1 MQKENSHSR
10 KLLPQLRSK
19 DEQGGITMFKY
30 IIIGVVIGESLSL
43 LLVLI
48 CELVYV
54 SRFKGKKVMPEPP
67 KEEK

>member
-1 MQKENSHSR
+1 
-10 KLLPQLRSK
+10 
-19 DEQGGITMFKY
+19 MFKY

-54 SRFKGKKVMPEPP
+54 SRFKGKKCRQNRQ
-67 KEEK
+67 KEV

>member
-1 MQKENSHSR
+1 MV
-10 KLLPQLRSK
+10 
-19 DEQGGITMFKY
+19 KY
-30 IIIGVVIGESLSL
+30 IIIGVVIGAGLSL

-67 KEEK
+67 KERE

>member
-1 MQKENSHSR
+1 
-10 KLLPQLRSK
+10 
-19 DEQGGITMFKY
+19 MFKY

-54 SRFKGKKVMPEPP
+54 SRFKGKKVLPEPP

>member
-1 MQKENSHSR
+1 
-10 KLLPQLRSK
+10 
-19 DEQGGITMFKY
+19 MFKY

-54 SRFKGKKVMPEPP
+54 SRFKGKSDAKTP